1 MRLSSCLYQYFNEYL
16 PRVKGTSIQSIKSYR
31 QTFSLLLHFLAD
43 YHSIKVKSLK
53 IEHLSA
59 DAVLSFLY
67 HLETHRKNTVQT
79 RNNRLAVIK
88 SLAKMIR
95 FMYPD
100 KKHIGEVILNI
111 PQKRAQKKLMGF
123 LYPKEVMKVF
133 NAVDL
138 KKKEG

>member
-16 PRVKGTSIQSIKSYR
+16 PRIKGTSIQSIKTYR

-43 YHSIKVKSLK
+43 HHSIKIKSLK

-79 RNNRLAVIK
+79 RNNRLAAIK
-88 SLAKMIR
+88 SFAKEKALA
-95 FMYPD
+95 
-100 KKHIGEVILNI
+100 ETAALLV
-111 PQKRAQKKLMGF
+111 
-123 LYPKEVMKVF
+123 
-133 NAVDL
+133 L
-138 KKKEG
+138 KKKAQELWGEQEDD